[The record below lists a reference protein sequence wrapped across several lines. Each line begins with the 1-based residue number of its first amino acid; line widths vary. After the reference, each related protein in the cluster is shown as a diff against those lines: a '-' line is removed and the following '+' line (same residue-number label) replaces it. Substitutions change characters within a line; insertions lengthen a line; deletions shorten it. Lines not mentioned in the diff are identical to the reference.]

1 MPADEFS
8 LISRYF
14 SAFGAGPAVALSVG
28 DDCAILTLEPG
39 ERLATSVDT
48 VVAGVHF
55 PEESLPEDV
64 GYRAVA
70 AAASDLA
77 AMGARPLGMTLAL
90 TLPNADELW
99 LHSFSQGIGAAAKA
113 LALPLVGGDTT
124 RGPLTITVQVFGALP
139 MGRALLRGGARP
151 GHAVYVSGTLG
162 DAAGG
167 LAVLEGRYQPDPDA
181 AEYLEQRFFRPSPRL
196 ALGVALLEGS
206 ANSNGL
212 LADAGPIAP
221 ASAAID
227 ISDGLLADA
236 GRIAPASAAIDVSE
250 RLLTNAGRI
259 APASAAIDISDGLLA
274 DAGHIAASSG
284 VRIELDAA
292 LLPLSPALAAHPD
305 RNQALR
311 WALAGGDDYELCFCL
326 PAGAAVPAG
335 CTRIG
340 EVMAGAGVSC
350 PGFDDLAA
358 GYNHFL

>member
-14 SAFGAGPAVALSVG
+14 SAFGAGPAVALGVG
-28 DDCAILTLEPG
+28 DDCAILNLEPG

-55 PEESLPEDV
+55 LEESLPEDV

-90 TLPNADELW
+90 ALPDADELW
-99 LHSFSQGIGAAAKA
+99 LHSFSQGIGAAATD

-139 MGRALLRGGARP
+139 AGRALLRGGAQV
-151 GHAVYVSGTLG
+151 GDSVFVSGTLG

-167 LAVLEGRYQPDPDA
+167 LAVLEGHYRPEPDA

-196 ALGVALLEGS
+196 ELGMLLLG
-206 ANSNGL
+206 
-212 LADAGPIAP
+212 AGPGKSGEVGAR

-236 GRIAPASAAIDVSE
+236 A
-250 RLLTNAGRI
+250 
-259 APASAAIDISDGLLA
+259 
-274 DAGHIAASSG
+274 HIAAASG
-284 VRIELDAA
+284 VRIVLNAEQ
-292 LLPLSPALAAHPD
+292 LPLSSALQAHPD
-305 RNQALR
+305 RDQALR

-326 PAGAAVPAG
+326 PSGASAPAG
-335 CTRIG
+335 CTRVG
-340 EVMAGAGVSC
+340 EVVAGEGVSC
-350 PGFDDLAA
+350 PGFDALTV

>member
-14 SAFGAGPAVALSVG
+14 SAFGAGPAVALGVG

-90 TLPNADELW
+90 TLPEADELW

-151 GHAVYVSGTLG
+151 GDAVCVSGTLG

-196 ALGVALLEGS
+196 ALGVALLGAS

-212 LADAGPIAP
+212 LADAGRIAH

-236 GRIAPASAAIDVSE
+236 GHMAA
-250 RLLTNAGRI
+250 
-259 APASAAIDISDGLLA
+259 ASAAIDISDGLLA
-274 DAGHIAASSG
+274 DAGHIAAASG

-292 LLPLSPALAAHPD
+292 LLPLSPALVAHPD

-326 PAGAAVPAG
+326 PAGAVAPPG